1 MSIKFSIIGCGHIG
15 TRHAQRILENPNAKL
30 IGVFDIDAEKAESLA
45 ASCSV
50 NSYTDLNT
58 FLNADVDVICV
69 CTPSGLHKEHAI
81 MCLNAGRNVLVE
93 KPMALSSFDCKEML
107 NSAKQNEKELFVV
120 KQNRYNPPVQ
130 KMKEAI
136 QSGVLGNV
144 LQVSVNCFWNRN
156 EEYYKQSEWKGTRQ
170 LDGGVL
176 FNQFSHFIDIM
187 YYFFGAIVNPV
198 GKISNL
204 MHQGIT
210 EFEDSG
216 SFVFEFENGGFGSLN
231 FTTNSHNK
239 NMEGSITIFAEK
251 GTVKIGGKYLNAIEY
266 FNASEFTIEDL
277 PVSAPAND
285 YGFYEGSMSNHDKV
299 IENVINTLNGTE
311 QIMTTASDGLAV
323 VNTIEQLYNSAKTI

>member
-1 MSIKFSIIGCGHIG
+1 MSIKFSILGCGHIG

-30 IGVFDIDAEKAESLA
+30 VGVFDIDTQKSESLA
-45 ASCSV
+45 TQCSTV
-50 NSYTDLNT
+50 SFPNLEEL
-58 FLNADVDVICV
+58 LNAESDVICV
-69 CTPSGLHKEHAI
+69 CTPSGIHKEHSV
-81 MCLNAGRNVLVE
+81 MCLDAGRNVLVE
-93 KPMALSSFDCKEML
+93 KPMALSSYDCKAML
-107 NSAKQNEKELFVV
+107 DSAKRNQRELFVV

-136 QSGVLGNV
+136 DSGLLGNV

-156 EEYYKQSEWKGTRQ
+156 EEYYRQSDWKGTRE

-176 FNQFSHFIDIM
+176 YNQFSHFIDIM
-187 YYFFGAIVNPV
+187 YYFFGAITNPV
-198 GKISNL
+198 GKISNF

-216 SFVFEFENGGFGSLN
+216 SFVFEFEKGGVGALN

-266 FNASEFTIEDL
+266 FSATEFSIEDL

-299 IENVINTLNGTE
+299 IENVINTLMGTE
-311 QIMTTASDGLAV
+311 KIMTSATDGLAV
-323 VNTIEQLYNSAKTI
+323 VDTIEKLYNSAEVI